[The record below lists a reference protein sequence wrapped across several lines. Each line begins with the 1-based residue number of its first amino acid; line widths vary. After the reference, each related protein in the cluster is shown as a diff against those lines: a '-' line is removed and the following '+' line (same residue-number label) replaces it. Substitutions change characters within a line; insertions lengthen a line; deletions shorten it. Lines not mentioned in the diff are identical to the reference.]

1 MTDDLTTINPAAL
14 GAARGF
20 SHGVLAAEGA
30 RMLFVAGQTAADAN
44 GRVVDRAFVAQFAAS
59 LDKIVTVVRAAGGG
73 PEHVARMTV
82 YVTDMDA
89 YLESRKELRD
99 VWHHRMGAHYPAM
112 ALVAVAR
119 LVDADAA
126 VEIEATAVLP
136 AKAGSHS

>member
-1 MTDDLTTINPAAL
+1 MIRDFTTINPPAL

-30 RMLFVAGQTAADAN
+30 RLLFVAGQTAADAN

-59 LDKIVTVVRAAGGG
+59 LDKVVTVVRAAGGG

-89 YLESRKELRD
+89 YLESRKDLRN
-99 VWHHRMGAHYPAM
+99 VWQQRMGSHYPAM
-112 ALVAVAR
+112 ALVAVTR
-119 LVDADAA
+119 LVDADAT
-126 VEIEATAVLP
+126 VEIEAIAALP
-136 AKAGSHS
+136 AV

>member
-1 MTDDLTTINPAAL
+1 MNDLTLINPAAL

-89 YLESRKELRD
+89 YLESRKELRN
-99 VWHHRMGAHYPAM
+99 VWQQRMGSHYPAM
-112 ALVAVAR
+112 ALVGVTR
-119 LVDADAA
+119 LVDAGAT
-126 VEIEATAVLP
+126 VEIEAIAVLP
-136 AKAGSHS
+136 AV